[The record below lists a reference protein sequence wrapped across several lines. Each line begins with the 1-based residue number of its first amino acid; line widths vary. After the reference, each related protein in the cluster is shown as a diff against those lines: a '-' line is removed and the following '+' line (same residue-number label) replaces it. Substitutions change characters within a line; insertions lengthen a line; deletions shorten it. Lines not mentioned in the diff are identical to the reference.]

1 MTCYLLTGQRC
12 TFLKTQTVK
21 WIRRWVSNPT
31 TTAHAPSL
39 HTAALPSLCFEL
51 LCHLHSN
58 PQSWS
63 KACIVLDDI
72 GGDGRMTFCS
82 FSSLHSIHQAGDGKW
97 LIVRDVK
104 TDRLI
109 SMISLTFYSPAV
121 ETWSD
126 RFGLTCRHR
135 ETDPRQL
142 LNISE
147 GPNPKSSWHVLQACR
162 VLVEVSTCRGLPA
175 QHQN

>member
-12 TFLKTQTVK
+12 TFLKTQTLK

-39 HTAALPSLCFEL
+39 HTAALPSLYFGGLNIDCKAV
-51 LCHLHSN
+51 
-58 PQSWS
+58 QSWS

-82 FSSLHSIHQAGDGKW
+82 LSSLHSIHQARDGKW
-97 LIVRDVK
+97 LIVREVK
-104 TDRLI
+104 TDRLMSI
-109 SMISLTFYSPAV
+109 ISLTFYSPAV

-126 RFGLTCRHR
+126 WFGLTCWAQ
-135 ETDPRQL
+135 ETDLRQL

-147 GPNPKSSWHVLQACR
+147 GSNPKSSWRVLQAWR